1 MKKAILLILFL
12 PLFAA
17 AQTVPNG
24 NFESWFLVGDNEN
37 PEFWVTDN
45 TIILATV
52 TKDFDSYEGEIA
64 MRVTGQPT
72 GVGNYGEA
80 YTFFEIDAI
89 PAALNFYA
97 KTDIAFGGVSVEIT
111 FLNQELEV
119 YTEIW
124 FNTESLEDYTLV
136 SIPLDQIE
144 PVISHA
150 RIKVVAE
157 VGDLI
162 AGTAW
167 ISVDAMEFG
176 EPLKIDKPE
185 LGSFKIFP
193 NPAKEN
199 LTIQSIGGSLGN
211 LTITDALGKI
221 VLEKQ
226 VHENETSIDIQS
238 LAPGIYMIFNDKGD
252 LKSSIFIVN

>member
-1 MKKAILLILFL
+1 MKNLLLLFLFL
-12 PLFAA
+12 PLFAS

-37 PEFWVTDN
+37 PDFWITDN
-45 TIILATV
+45 TELQPTV

-64 MRVTGQPT
+64 MRVTGQPM
-72 GVGNYGEA
+72 GVGDYGEA
-80 YTFFEIDAI
+80 YTLFETEAI

-97 KTDIAFGGVSVEIT
+97 KTDVAFGGVSVEIT

-124 FNTESLEDYTLV
+124 SNTENLVDYTLV
-136 SIPLDQIE
+136 SMALDQIE
-144 PVISHA
+144 PVITHA
-150 RIKVVAE
+150 RIKVVAQ
-157 VGDLI
+157 VGDLVP
-162 AGTAW
+162 GHAW
-167 ISVDAMEFG
+167 ISVDAMAFG
-176 EPLKIDKPE
+176 EPLKVDKPIP
-185 LGSFKIFP
+185 GSFKIFP

-199 LTIQSIGGSLGN
+199 ITIKSIDGSLGN

-226 VHENETSIDIQS
+226 VQENETSIDVEGF
-238 LAPGIYMIFNDKGD
+238 APGVYLLISEDGYM
-252 LKSSIFIVN
+252 KSSTFIVN